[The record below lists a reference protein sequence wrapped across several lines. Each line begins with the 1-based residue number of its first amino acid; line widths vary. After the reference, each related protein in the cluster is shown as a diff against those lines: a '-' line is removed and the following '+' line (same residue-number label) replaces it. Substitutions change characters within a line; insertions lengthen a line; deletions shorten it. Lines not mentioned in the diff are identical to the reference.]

1 MAQTTITMQFRGI
14 TYAVEIEYDE
24 GAEQDY
30 RHVSIKPDG
39 DDADFLYWFQHAPE
53 WVEFDRAIDVAWN
66 EWIGTREAV

>member
-1 MAQTTITMQFRGI
+1 MEQETITMQFRGI
-14 TYAVEIEYDE
+14 TYAVGIERDT
-24 GAEQDY
+24 GAY
-30 RHVSIKPDG
+30 LSIKPDG